1 MSTHATAT
9 VPCPWCNG
17 TGRRPDWRI
26 LGAKVRAA
34 RKRKRLGLR
43 DLARQAGCSAAYLS
57 DLEYGRRAWQGP
69 KAGRVLAIVGVAA

>member
-1 MSTHATAT
+1 MSTAT

-43 DLARQAGCSAAYLS
+43 DLAKQAGCSPAYLS
-57 DLEYGRRAWQGP
+57 DLERGNRAWRGP
-69 KAGRVLAIVGVAA
+69 KAEQAMAILGVAG